1 MVSSLIKAFFEGPK
15 FKREITLN
23 RASEVIRWWESR
35 RLFFNL
41 VVGCTGIL
49 TCILCIAC
57 AVIAESFVGEAIGI
71 PDGPLLGVF
80 FILFYGI
87 LANVFYTGGWIVELT
102 FRTSTTAKRSGEFA
116 LKAFRAGT
124 AFSILLTLCPAVLC
138 WLAFAIA
145 LFHGQKHGLPGE

>member
-1 MVSSLIKAFFEGPK
+1 MVSRSIKAFFNRRE
-15 FKREITLN
+15 FKRGLPA
-23 RASEVIRWWESR
+23 ASGGEVIQWWESR

-57 AVIAESFVGEAIGI
+57 AVIAESFVGEAIGM

-87 LANVFYTGGWIVELT
+87 LANVFYTGGWIAEILL
-102 FRTSTTAKRSGEFA
+102 RASTTAKRSAAFA
-116 LKAFRAGT
+116 LNAFRVGMG
-124 AFSILLTLCPAVLC
+124 FSILLTLFPAVLS

-145 LFHGQKHGLPGE
+145 LLHGQKHGPPGE